1 MPQQKISISAHYICQ
16 NIDLVKFQEHAT
28 FPVDAKMRSHVDFR
42 VADDQ
47 WMRVYGFGAVVLINL
62 PPSFLKRVFTKK
74 ARQCCS
80 VEFVDPASEEYAV
93 IIDPAL
99 KRDTVE
105 YDAARVRALTPERR
119 GIIADILAQ
128 SVVIDNSDAQA
139 EQMVQQFSVYTTLLE
154 QRGRL
159 KVPSRTILKL
169 IGKNYGILELV
180 VSRLSL
186 LDRPE
191 TVWEDKELE
200 HLFEEL
206 RSMFDLEDRFKA
218 LDFKLQLIQSHSS
231 LFLQTIGERRIEV
244 LEIII
249 VALIIFE
256 IGLFLYDIVR

>member
-1 MPQQKISISAHYICQ
+1 MPNQKISISAHYVCQ
-16 NIDLVKFQEHAT
+16 NIDLARFETHTQFAVES
-28 FPVDAKMRSHVDFR
+28 KMRSHIDFK
-42 VADDQ
+42 VTDDQ
-47 WMRVYGFGAVVLINL
+47 WMRVYGFGAIVLINL
-62 PPSFLKRVFTKK
+62 PTSFLKRIFTKK
-74 ARQCCS
+74 ARQCCT
-80 VEFVDPASEEYAV
+80 VEFADPASEEYAV
-93 IIDPAL
+93 VIDPTL
-99 KRDTVE
+99 ERDTVE
-105 YDAARVRALTPERR
+105 YDAVRVRALTLERR
-119 GIIADILAQ
+119 SILADILAQ

-139 EQMVQQFSVYTTLLE
+139 EKMVQQFSAYTTLLE

-159 KVPSRTILKL
+159 KVSTRTILKL

-200 HLFEEL
+200 HFFEEL

-256 IGLFLYDIVR
+256 IALFLYDIVK

>member
-1 MPQQKISISAHYICQ
+1 MNQKISVSAHYLCQ
-16 NIDLVKFQEHAT
+16 NIDLIKFQSQTSFVVES
-28 FPVDAKMRSHVDFR
+28 KMRSHTDFK
-42 VADDQ
+42 VGDDQ

-62 PPSFLKRVFTKK
+62 PTSFLKRVFTKK
-74 ARQCCS
+74 TRQCCT
-80 VEFVDPASEEYAV
+80 VEFSEPASEEYAA

-99 KRDTVE
+99 LRDTVE
-105 YDAARVRALTPERR
+105 YDAVRLRSLTPERR
-119 GIIADILAQ
+119 GILADILAQ

-139 EQMVQQFSVYTTLLE
+139 EKMVQQFSAYTTLLE
-154 QRGRL
+154 ERGRL
-159 KVPSRTILKL
+159 KVSTRTILKL

-180 VSRLSL
+180 VTRLSL

-200 HLFEEL
+200 HFFEEL

-231 LFLQTIGERRIEV
+231 LFLQTISERRIEI

-249 VALIIFE
+249 VALIVFE
-256 IGLFLYDIVR
+256 IGLFFYDIIR

>member
-1 MPQQKISISAHYICQ
+1 MANQKISISAHYVCQ
-16 NIDLVKFQEHAT
+16 NIDLVRFQEHT
-28 FPVDAKMRSHVDFR
+28 PFPVDAKMRSHVDFR
-42 VADDQ
+42 IADDQ

-62 PPSFLKRVFTKK
+62 PPSFLKRAFTKK
-74 ARQCCS
+74 ARQCCT
-80 VEFVDPASEEYAV
+80 VEFGEPASEEYAV
-93 IIDPAL
+93 VIDPTL
-99 KRDTVE
+99 ERDTVE
-105 YDAARVRALTPERR
+105 YDAVRVRVFTPERR

-139 EQMVQQFSVYTTLLE
+139 EKMVQQFSVYTTLLE

-159 KVPSRTILKL
+159 KVSTRTILKL
-169 IGKNYGILELV
+169 IGKNYGIIELV
-180 VSRLSL
+180 VARLSL

-200 HLFEEL
+200 HFFEEMRL
-206 RSMFDLEDRFKA
+206 MFDLEDRFKA

-249 VALIIFE
+249 VALIVFE
-256 IGLFLYDIVR
+256 IGLFLYDIIK

>member
-1 MPQQKISISAHYICQ
+1 MPNQKISISAHYVCQ
-16 NIDLVKFQEHAT
+16 NIDLAKFAERMPFAVET
-28 FPVDAKMRSHVDFR
+28 KTRSHLDFKI
-42 VADDQ
+42 AEDQ
-47 WMRVYGFGAVVLINL
+47 WMRVYGFGAIVLINL
-62 PPSFLKRVFTKK
+62 PESFLKRALTKK
-74 ARQCCS
+74 ARQCCT
-80 VEFVDPASEEYAV
+80 VEFSEPASEEYAV

-99 KRDTVE
+99 ERDTIE
-105 YDAARVRALTPERR
+105 YDAVRLRALTPERR

-139 EQMVQQFSVYTTLLE
+139 EKMVQQFSAYTTLLE

-159 KVPSRTILKL
+159 RVSTRTVLKL

-180 VSRLSL
+180 VARLSL

-200 HLFEEL
+200 LFFEEMRL
-206 RSMFDLEDRFKA
+206 MFDLEDRFKA

-231 LFLQTIGERRIEV
+231 LFLQTISERRVEV

-256 IGLFLYDIVR
+256 IVLFAYDIIR